1 MKNIAG
7 IDPEIATK
15 ECAAELA
22 AANIPAVSMPQYTAK
37 FSEVKSEFV
46 GRLNGWFFTRAWY
59 YWIARTK
66 SNPFPAD
73 VANQIHFDC
82 RVDGDCARRPATEGV
97 FLFHVDTLDG
107 LIALAKAI
115 KALPLVDPTHE
126 DEIRF
131 LLHTQD
137 NRCTAEPFFVVQE
150 KHRVYGIDADA
161 YDAPHEWRTEDGDG
175 TADADEAKDLDE
187 KYENSE
193 STDGWNRI
201 GYVDEWRDVTGCFT
215 EEGAKEYIRINGH
228 NLKEPRIYAKSLY
241 RNAEMIA
248 IRKRLMGAEYQ

>member
-1 MKNIAG
+1 MKNLAG
-7 IDPEIATK
+7 IDREIATK

-22 AANIPAVSMPQYTAK
+22 AALIPAISMPQYTAK

-46 GRLNGWFFTRAWY
+46 GRLNGWFFVRTAV
-59 YWIARTK
+59 YWIARSR

-82 RVDGDCARRPATEGV
+82 RVNGDCARRPADRDVEI
-97 FLFHVDTLDG
+97 FHVDKIDG
-107 LIALAKAI
+107 LIALVTAI
-115 KALPLVDPTHE
+115 KKLPFVDPSHE

-150 KHRVYGIDADA
+150 KHRIYGIDADEH
-161 YDAPHEWRTEDGDG
+161 DASHEWMTEDCDG
-175 TADADEAKDLDE
+175 KADDDEAKELDE
-187 KYENSE
+187 KYDNGEP
-193 STDGWNRI
+193 TPGWVRV

-215 EEGAKEYIRINGH
+215 EQGAKQFIRINGH

-248 IRKRLMGAEYQ
+248 IRKRLMGADYQ

>member
-1 MKNIAG
+1 MKNLAG
-7 IDPEIATK
+7 IDPEITTK

-46 GRLNGWFFTRAWY
+46 GRLNGWFFVRAWY

-66 SNPFPAD
+66 SNPISAD
-73 VANQIHFDC
+73 VANRIHFDC
-82 RVDGDCARRPATEGV
+82 RVNGDCGRRPAESDV
-97 FLFHVDTLDG
+97 EIFHVDTLDG

-115 KALPLVDPTHE
+115 NKLPIVDPSHE

-131 LLHTQD
+131 QLHTQD
-137 NRCTAEPFFVVQE
+137 NRITAEPFFVVQE
-150 KHRVYGIDADA
+150 KHRIYGIDADQ
-161 YDAPHEWRTEDGDG
+161 YDAPHEWMTEDGEG
-175 TADADEAKDLDE
+175 TADAKEAKELDE
-187 KYENSE
+187 KYENGKP
-193 STDGWNRI
+193 TPGWNRI

-248 IRKRLMGAEYQ
+248 IRKRLMGADYQ